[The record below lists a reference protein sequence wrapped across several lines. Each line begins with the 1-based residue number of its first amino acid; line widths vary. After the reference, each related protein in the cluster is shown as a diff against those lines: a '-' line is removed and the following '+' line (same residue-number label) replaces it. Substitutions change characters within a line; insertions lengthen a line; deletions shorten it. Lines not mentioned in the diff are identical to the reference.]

1 MSALLALFARSL
13 RQDTRSKSTHLGR
26 AGLIIVLLMVLGST
40 QALSGWAGAP
50 GLLFFSTTMFIDFF
64 FISLAGLSYFASAI
78 TEEKE
83 EMTLGLLRMTN
94 LNPLSILLGKSTSR
108 LCGALLLLAAQL
120 PFTLLAV
127 AFGGISAGQ
136 IIAAYCT
143 LAAYILL
150 LSNLALLFSVVARR
164 TAAAAF
170 LTGIVL
176 FIYLAGY
183 TMLPAV
189 FSAIGYLFGIEFT
202 NWDSKPAAFLA
213 AWKNSSPLERL
224 SAILKTGFGEG
235 PVGTQVV
242 SNIAAGVTLFLLA
255 WTVFDIF
262 NAEQREATPLRGR
275 VARSGSPARF
285 TNAGRAWRHALLW
298 KDFHFLAGG
307 VLGGYFGSL
316 IKLIVYGL
324 LLGSIVW
331 QPYVPGRPAFRWD
344 SAGFKIMGFMAFAL
358 GMELT
363 FAAARIFRHER
374 RWKTLSSLAMLPV
387 SLRSVAYQ
395 KILAALLTL
404 WPGILYFC
412 IGVACASDT
421 IWEGIWKAWHSQMGA
436 VRFSN
441 ITLGWLGLSIL
452 QALFFLHLV
461 ANLSLRVKWGAIP
474 LAIAMS
480 YLFSMPSMMAVMLI
494 FRVNGAMVIPMIT
507 LLIATVALHVNTGAR
522 LKQLAAEE

>member
-1 MSALLALFARSL
+1 MLMF
-13 RQDTRSKSTHLGR
+13 LGF
-26 AGLIIVLLMVLGST
+26 T

-50 GLLFFSTTMFIDFF
+50 GLQFFSITMLIDFF

-120 PFTLLAV
+120 PFTFLAV
-127 AFGGISAGQ
+127 AFGGISVGQ

-170 LTGIVL
+170 LTGTVL

-183 TMLPAV
+183 TMFPAL
-189 FSAIGYLFGIEFT
+189 FSAIGYLLGIEST
-202 NWDSKPAAFLA
+202 NWGSKPAAFFA
-213 AWKNSSPLERL
+213 AWKNTSPLERL
-224 SAILKTGFGEG
+224 GAILKTGFGEG

-255 WTVFDIF
+255 WAVFETF

-285 TNAGRAWRHALLW
+285 ANAGRAWRHALIW

-307 VLGGYFGSL
+307 VLGGHFGSL

-324 LLGSIVW
+324 VLGSLVW
-331 QPYVPGRPAFRWD
+331 NPPRSGGAVGAPFRWD
-344 SAGFKIMGFMAFAL
+344 SVGFKLMGFMAFAL
-358 GMELT
+358 AIELT

-412 IGVACASDT
+412 IGLACASAT
-421 IWEGIWKAWHSQMGA
+421 IWESIWKASHE
-436 VRFSN
+436 VRFFDT
-441 ITLGWLGLSIL
+441 TLGWLGLAVL
-452 QALFFLHLV
+452 QTLFFLHLV
-461 ANLSLRVKWGAIP
+461 ANLSLRVKWGAVP
-474 LAIAMS
+474 LAIAVS
-480 YLFSMPSMMAVMLI
+480 YLFSMFSMMAVMLI
-494 FRVNGAMVIPMIT
+494 FRGADAMVIPM
-507 LLIATVALHVNTGAR
+507 LVLSVGTVALHVNTGAR